1 LIEGREAG
9 YELYQKM
16 EKKESEDVIYNW
28 IESESGPMFNLSPT
42 SKTDI
47 LITCLLQAGHK
58 SFSHLII
65 MIERYINL
73 WRKYINDH
81 TTALQAI
88 TSTVAFYKTSPQR
101 IIISLNKLVTFR
113 VIPPSAI
120 VEWLFSDDVLPL
132 LRKQWVWELL
142 FVGIDQTIDTLHLLQ
157 KKLLET
163 ENPDEFYST
172 DEDRFVYDKLK
183 VNISAVEQEQKE
195 LFLTLFQR
203 FEMIL
208 KNYSDRKDIE
218 DKINDITEKISPDVE
233 IYKSATEEVVMQET
247 QLTSDD
253 MNEVKDKSTYINKYT
268 YRILL
273 GVFKIVGRKYYKYL
287 ISLSDTLDIL
297 LSQTDPVVSSVYQSW
312 KSVMIYNNY
321 NNNK

>member
-1 LIEGREAG
+1 MNYIKEW
-9 YELYQKM
+9 K
-16 EKKESEDVIYNW
+16 KKETEDLLYNW
-28 IESESGPMFNLSPT
+28 IESETGPMCHLSPT

-65 MIERYINL
+65 TIERYINL
-73 WRKYINDH
+73 WRKYIYDH
-81 TTALQAI
+81 ATALQAI
-88 TSTVAFYKTSPQR
+88 TSTVSFYKSSPQR

-163 ENPDEFYST
+163 ENPDDFNAT
-172 DEDRFVYDKLK
+172 DQDRYLYNKLK

-218 DKINDITEKISPDVE
+218 DKIHDPTEKISSDVE
-233 IYKSATEEVVMQET
+233 IYKSAIETEEVVMQDIPQPSEI
-247 QLTSDD
+247 
-253 MNEVKDKSTYINKYT
+253 NEVKDKATYINKYT

-287 ISLSDTLDIL
+287 LSLSDTLDIL
-297 LSQTDPVVSSVYQSW
+297 LSQTDPVVSSVYQTW
-312 KSVMIYNNY
+312 KSVMNY
-321 NNNK
+321 NK